1 MGIGIF
7 CMILGI
13 LMVTLGIS
21 QHSSEFIVFGI
32 ILLIGGL
39 IFISKSILNSKTKDD
54 SDKNL

>member
-7 CMILGI
+7 CMILGV
-13 LMVTLGIS
+13 LMVILGIS

-39 IFISKSILNSKTKDD
+39 IFISKSILNSKMKDD
-54 SDKNL
+54 SDKNS

>member
-13 LMVTLGIS
+13 MMAILGIS

-39 IFISKSILNSKTKDD
+39 IFISKSILNAKTKVD
-54 SDKNL
+54 SDKNS